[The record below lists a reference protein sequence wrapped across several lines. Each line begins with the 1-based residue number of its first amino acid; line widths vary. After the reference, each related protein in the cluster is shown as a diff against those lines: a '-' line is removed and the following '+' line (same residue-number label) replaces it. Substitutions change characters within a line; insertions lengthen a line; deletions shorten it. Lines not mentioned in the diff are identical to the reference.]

1 MASRRSRPLAL
12 VGALGVL
19 ACGGGGADSLGPT
32 ARVER
37 GRIERRVVA
46 TGTIEPE
53 KEVEVRPRISGI
65 VERVH
70 VEAGDRVRAGQPLIE
85 IEKELSEVRLEEARA
100 QIEEARAELRYAESA
115 MRRAV
120 RLHRDGTMDDQE
132 RDEITSRFERAR
144 ASVARAEANVHL
156 LEVEIRYATVE
167 APIDGKILDVD
178 VEEGSAVASV
188 ATVTGG
194 TPLLW
199 IAAAEQLH
207 LKGLV
212 DENEIAHVALDQRA
226 RVRTEAFGKREFAG
240 HVREIKPLGER
251 QQNVTY
257 FEVEIAVDDEHAELL
272 RPRMSGDADIVAATV
287 DDALVIPETALRY
300 EGEATLVDRV
310 VSHDPPET
318 ERVKVDVGIVE
329 DDRVQVT
336 AGLEAGQE
344 VLLR

>member
-1 MASRRSRPLAL
+1 MESRPARAFALA
-12 VGALGVL
+12 GALGIL
-19 ACGGGGADSLGPT
+19 ACGRGGPDTLGPT
-32 ARVER
+32 AKVEQ

-65 VERVH
+65 VQRIH
-70 VEAGDRVRAGQPLIE
+70 VAAGDHVRAGQPLLE
-85 IEKELSEVRLEEARA
+85 IERELTEVRLEEARA
-100 QIEEARAELRYAESA
+100 QLEEARAELRYAESA
-115 MRRAV
+115 MRRAA
-120 RLHRDGTMDDQE
+120 RLHREGTMDDQE
-132 RDEITSRFERAR
+132 HDEVTSRFDRAR

-167 APIDGKILDVD
+167 APIDGKILDVA

-194 TPLLW
+194 TPLLS

-212 DENEIAHVALDQRA
+212 DENEIAHVAVDQPA
-226 RVRTEAFGKREFAG
+226 RVRTEAFGKRAFSG
-240 HVREIKPLGER
+240 RVREIKPLGQR

-257 FEVEIAVDDEHAELL
+257 FEVEILVDDEQAGLL
-272 RPRMSGDADIVAATV
+272 RPRMSGDADIVAAV
-287 DDALVIPETALRY
+287 VADALVIPETALRY
-300 EGEATLVDRV
+300 EGEETLVERV
-310 VSHDPPET
+310 VSHDPPKT
-318 ERVKVDVGIVE
+318 EPVRVDIGIVE

-336 AGLEAGQE
+336 AGVQAGQE
-344 VLLR
+344 VVLR

>member
-1 MASRRSRPLAL
+1 MDSRRSRPLAL
-12 VGALGVL
+12 VGALGLL
-19 ACGGGGADSLGPT
+19 ACGGGGGDPLGPT
-32 ARVER
+32 AQVER
-37 GRIERRVVA
+37 ARIERRVVA

-65 VERVH
+65 VERIH
-70 VEAGDRVRAGQPLIE
+70 VSAGDRVRAGQALLE

-100 QIEEARAELRYAESA
+100 QLEEARAELRYAESA

-120 RLHRDGTMDDQE
+120 QLHRDGTMDDQE

-212 DENEIAHVALDQRA
+212 DENEIAYVALDQLA
-226 RVRTEAFGKREFAG
+226 RIHTEAFGKREFAG

-257 FEVEIAVDDEHAELL
+257 FEVEIAVDDAEAELL
-272 RPRMSGDADIVAATV
+272 RPRMSGDAEIVAAVV

-300 EGEATLVDRV
+300 EGDETFVERV
-310 VSHDPPET
+310 TSHDPPRT
-318 ERVKVDVGIVE
+318 EHVRVDVGIVE
-329 DDRVQVT
+329 DDRVQVNS
-336 AGLEAGQE
+336 GLEAGQE

>member
-1 MASRRSRPLAL
+1 MDSRGFLSLAL
-12 VGALGVL
+12 AGALAL
-19 ACGGGGADSLGPT
+19 PACGSGGADPLGPT
-32 ARVER
+32 AKVER

-70 VEAGDRVRAGQPLIE
+70 VAAGDRVRAGQALIE

-100 QIEEARAELRYAESA
+100 QLDEARAELRYADAA
-115 MRRAV
+115 MRRAA

-132 RDEITSRFERAR
+132 RDEIAARFERAR
-144 ASVARAEANVHL
+144 ATVARAEANVHL

-212 DENEIAHVALDQRA
+212 DENEIAHVAVDQSA
-226 RVRTEAFGKREFAG
+226 RIRTEAFGKREFAG

-257 FEVEIAVDDEHAELL
+257 FEVEVAVDDEHAEWL
-272 RPRMSGDADIVAATV
+272 RPRMSGDADIVAAV
-287 DDALVIPETALRY
+287 VPDALVIPETALRY
-300 EGEATLVDRV
+300 EGEDTVVERV
-310 VSHDPPET
+310 VSRDPPET
-318 ERVKVDVGIVE
+318 ERVRVEVGIVE
-329 DDRVQVT
+329 NDRVQVT
-336 AGLEAGQE
+336 SGLDEGQE
-344 VLLR
+344 VVLR

>member
-1 MASRRSRPLAL
+1 MDSRRPLATAL
-12 VGALGVL
+12 VGALALL
-19 ACGGGGADSLGPT
+19 ACGRGGPEPLGTT
-32 ARVER
+32 AKVEQ

-65 VERVH
+65 VERIH
-70 VEAGDRVRAGQPLIE
+70 VKAGDRVRAGQPLLA
-85 IEKELSEVRLEEARA
+85 IEKELSEGRLDEARA
-100 QIEEARAELRYAESA
+100 QLEEARAELRYAESV
-115 MRRAV
+115 MGRAV

-132 RDEITSRFERAR
+132 HDEISSRFERAR

-156 LEVEIRYATVE
+156 LEIEIRYATVE
-167 APIDGKILDVD
+167 APIDGKILDVE

-194 TPLLW
+194 TPLLS

-212 DENEIAHVALDQRA
+212 DENEIAHVALDQPA
-226 RVRTEAFGKREFAG
+226 RIRTEAFGKREFAG

-257 FEVEIAVDDEHAELL
+257 FEVEIAVDDADALLL
-272 RPRMSGDADIVAATV
+272 RPRMSGDADIIAAV
-287 DDALVIPETALRY
+287 VPDALVIPETALRY
-300 EGEATLVDRV
+300 EEEDTLVERV
-310 VSHDPPET
+310 VSHEPPQT
-318 ERVKVDVGIVE
+318 EKVRVDIGIVE
-329 DDRVQVT
+329 DDRVQVSS
-336 AGLEAGQE
+336 GLDAGQE